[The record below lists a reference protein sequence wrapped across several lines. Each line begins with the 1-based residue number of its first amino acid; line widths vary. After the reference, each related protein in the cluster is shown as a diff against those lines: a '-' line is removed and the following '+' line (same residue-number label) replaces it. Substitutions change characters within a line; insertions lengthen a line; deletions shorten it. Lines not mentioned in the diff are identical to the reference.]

1 MKCAMALPL
10 SGRCP
15 VYFILTLVMPPYRR
29 SPTFEPSTLTTI
41 IMRTLPLPLLAF
53 VLTFTATNAIA
64 QSKGEM
70 QASIATLTA
79 QNDSLKKNAL
89 TLTEQNANY
98 AKLIDTL
105 SVMTGIHV
113 NDLDTVKSVL
123 ELRAAARSANT
134 DSLTRVRSE
143 AARLLLALDSVN
155 TAYATLQ
162 ADCSAARAAVTSG
175 TTGAA
180 TVGKTDQLMKLNSML
195 EQGLITKD
203 EFLKLKTELM
213 GK

>member
-1 MKCAMALPL
+1 MRDLQIFLLGGLMALT
-10 SGRCP
+10 CA
-15 VYFILTLVMPPYRR
+15 
-29 SPTFEPSTLTTI
+29 PT
-41 IMRTLPLPLLAF
+41 M
-53 VLTFTATNAIA
+53 A
-64 QSKGEM
+64 QSKSEM

-79 QNDSLKKNAL
+79 QNDSLKKNVL
-89 TLTEQNANY
+89 TLSEQNANY

-134 DSLTRVRSE
+134 DSLARVRSE

-162 ADCSAARAAVTSG
+162 ADCSAARAAVASG
-175 TTGAA
+175 TTGTA

-195 EQGLITKD
+195 EQGLISKD